1 MSSIEQQFNNLR
13 INFPQY
19 VGLWNLLWT
28 PHGFTI
34 DVTFEENIS
43 RVLPE
48 GEVRENVLAFL
59 DGKRWDLSELSDECI
74 GKFDFFMM
82 DWRSGI
88 CFVRSKQLDQYVE
101 MKFNLDL
108 SGIFT
113 SRKNL
118 NDTNFEW
125 SDVISKANE
134 FLDEVPTGADPVMY
148 LLFTV
153 WGEIEE
159 DIYSTPVWY
168 NVLLHGEDA
177 CCYYYLPYSHWGFG
191 VMNDSIPLLVA
202 LCIEDME
209 QITSSK
215 WTRGSIDMAINCIE
229 CELSAMDE
237 GDDRYI
243 EESYRESLEILE
255 SLDTSWDVTDRIGIS
270 CDEYPSSKIKAM
282 TVCDV
287 EEQGIYC
294 LQLNNGKYYIGKT
307 EDTDQRKG
315 NGSEWIKLHGVI
327 GEIHIRTPRMDD
339 LDEWERCE
347 TIEMARANGIRNVRG
362 HLWTSIILPREDM
375 VSFEAHV
382 CDRKKLCMSC
392 GKNHTNKNNWPHCT
406 EERDSWMTL
415 PEGEKK
421 RKLEIYTKN
430 QEKNQKKNRIE

>member
-28 PHGFTI
+28 PHGFTT

-101 MKFNLDL
+101 MKFNLNL
-108 SGIFT
+108 SRIFT

-118 NDTNFEW
+118 NDTNLEW

-159 DIYSTPVWY
+159 EILDSNWY
-168 NVLLHGEDA
+168 NVLLHGEDV
-177 CCYYYLPYSHWGFG
+177 CYYSHFPYKEWNSRHNP
-191 VMNDSIPLLVA
+191 NDNIPILVA
-202 LCIEDME
+202 LCIEDRKE
-209 QITSSK
+209 ITSSK
-215 WTRGSIDMAINCIE
+215 WTYESIQVAIDYIE
-229 CELSAMDE
+229 CELSDMNE
-237 GDDRYI
+237 EDDRSSDEYI
-243 EESYRESLEILE
+243 HSLEEMRTPFRKSLEILE
-255 SLDTSWDVTDRIGIS
+255 SLDTSWHVTDRIGIS
-270 CDEYPSSKIKAM
+270 CYGYPSSKIKAM
-282 TVCDV
+282 DYDDV

-294 LQLNNGKYYIGKT
+294 LQLNNRKYYIGKT
-307 EDTDQRKG
+307 EDIDPRKG
-315 NGSEWIKLHGVI
+315 NGSEWTKLHGVI
-327 GEIHIRTPRMDD
+327 GEIHIRTPHMDD
-339 LDEWERCE
+339 LDKWERRE
-347 TIEMARANGIRNVRG
+347 TLEMALTYGIRNVRG
-362 HLWTSIILPREDM
+362 HLWTSITLPPEDI

-382 CDRKKLCMSC
+382 CERNKLCMSC
-392 GKNHTNKNNWPHCT
+392 GKNHKNKNNWSHCT
-406 EERDSWMTL
+406 RKRASWM
-415 PEGEKK
+415 KQRRNK
-421 RKLEIYTKN
+421 
-430 QEKNQKKNRIE
+430 